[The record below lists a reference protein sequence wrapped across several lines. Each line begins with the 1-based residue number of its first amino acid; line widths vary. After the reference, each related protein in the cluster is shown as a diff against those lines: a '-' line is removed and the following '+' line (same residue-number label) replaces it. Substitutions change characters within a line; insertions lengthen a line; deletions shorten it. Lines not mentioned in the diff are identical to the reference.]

1 MKDAHITLEDVAK
14 RAGVSVSTAS
24 RALTGTKVKSKN
36 QTKILQAATELGYVP
51 NEAARSLRNVRTMTV
66 GVVFHTLTGGLAI
79 ELIASLAAGFDAHGY
94 SIFVSTAQGKNEQY
108 DKLVHRFLER
118 RVDALLC
125 VHGNGEGATLDRFIA
140 AGIPVASLI
149 SQSGGYSKLPLV
161 EPTAMQAAK
170 ESVARLKALGHKNIV
185 VLHPQRLPSPLVE
198 VTQVAKQA
206 KLAVTVESIDEEHFD
221 ALKFLTGVQKQ
232 SIRPTVIVALQTQ
245 ITSLLVA
252 AEKLSIAV
260 PQALS
265 LVAIRDRA
273 LPTQTARLSA
283 SMIHLDPTKVGAAAT
298 ELILKQLD
306 TGKKLDKKVRVE
318 NGVWIERE
326 TTGPA
331 AK

>member
-24 RALTGTKVKSKN
+24 RALTGTKVKNKN
-36 QTKILQAATELGYVP
+36 QTKILEAATELGYVP

-79 ELIASLAAGFDAHGY
+79 ELIASLAAGFDARGY

-149 SQSGGYSKLPLV
+149 SQSGGYTKLPLV
-161 EPTAMQAAK
+161 EPCVTQAAK
-170 ESVARLKALGHKNIV
+170 EGVARLKALGHKNIV
-185 VLHPQRLPSPLVE
+185 VLQPQRTPPPLIE
-198 VTQVAKQA
+198 FAQIAKQA
-206 KLAVTVESIDEEHFD
+206 KLAITVQNIDEDNFD
-221 ALKFLTGVQKQ
+221 AAQFLKSIRKQ
-232 SIRPTVIVALQTQ
+232 SGSPTVVVALQTQ

-252 AEKLSIAV
+252 AEKLSISI
-260 PQALS
+260 PKALS
-265 LVAIRDRA
+265 LLAIRDRA

-283 SMIHLDPTKVGAAAT
+283 STIHLDPTKVGAAAT

-326 TTGPA
+326 TTGPVP
-331 AK
+331 K